1 MNVRP
6 AEHPQIDAPRTRA
19 PARTGNH
26 GPFTRLLAVFFKEFV
41 QMRRD
46 RITFAMMIM
55 LPVVQTLLLGYAIN
69 TDPRHLPTVVELRDD
84 GPLVRDI
91 VAGLVNSSYF
101 NIKATTKDPAV
112 ADAMLRSGRANFLLI
127 VPEHFEEKLVRGE
140 RPELLFAADA
150 SDPVAAGGPV
160 GALSLIIQTALTHD
174 FSGPLATLAP
184 APPPYNLVIH
194 RRYNPAGI
202 TAYNIVPGLLGI
214 ILTMTLVM
222 ITAIAITREA
232 ERGTLETLL
241 ATPVKPY
248 EVMIGKTT
256 PYILVAVIQITLV
269 LLAADFLFHVPF
281 TGSTLALAAGL
292 FLFVCTNLLLGFLI
306 STAVRT
312 QMQAMQMTF
321 MIFLPSMLL
330 SGFLFPFAAMPGWAQ
345 AIGQCVPITH
355 FLRIVRKVM
364 LKGAGLADI
373 ATDIWPLATI
383 LIVIAGLALIR
394 YRRTL
399 D

>member
-1 MNVRP
+1 MNVHP
-6 AEHPQIDAPRTRA
+6 AEHSPAEAPETRA
-19 PARTGNH
+19 ARAQKKTR
-26 GPFTRLLAVFFKEFV
+26 FSRLLAVFFKEFV

-69 TDPRHLPTVVELRDD
+69 TDPRHMPTVVELRDD

-91 VAGLVNSSYF
+91 IAGLVNSSYF
-101 NIKATTKDPAV
+101 DITATTKDPAE

-160 GALSLIIQTALTHD
+160 GALSVIVQRALAHD
-174 FSGPLATLAP
+174 LSGPLAGLAP
-184 APPPYNLVIH
+184 TPAPYDLVIH
-194 RRYNPAGI
+194 KRYNPAGI

-241 ATPVKPY
+241 STPVKAY

-256 PYILVAVIQITLV
+256 PYILIAVIQITLV
-269 LLAADFLFHVPF
+269 LLAAAFLFHVPF
-281 TGSTLALAAGL
+281 TGSSLALAVGL

-306 STAVRT
+306 STAVRN
-312 QMQAMQMTF
+312 QMQAMQLTF
-321 MIFLPSMLL
+321 MIFLPSILL
-330 SGFLFPFAAMPGWAQ
+330 SGFLFPFAAMPVWAQ
-345 AIGQCVPITH
+345 WIGECVPITH
-355 FLRIVRKVM
+355 FIRIVRKVM

-373 ATDIWPLATI
+373 AGDLWPLALI
-383 LIVIAGLALIR
+383 LIAIATLALIR

>member
-1 MNVRP
+1 
-6 AEHPQIDAPRTRA
+6 
-19 PARTGNH
+19 
-26 GPFTRLLAVFFKEFV
+26 
-41 QMRRD
+41 

-55 LPVVQTLLLGYAIN
+55 LPVMQTLLLGYAIN
-69 TDPRHLPTVVELRDD
+69 TDPRHMPMVVELRDD
-84 GPLVRDI
+84 GPFVRDI
-91 VAGLVNSSYF
+91 ISGLVNSSYF
-101 NIKATTKDPAV
+101 NVTATTKDPAE
-112 ADAMLRSGRANFLLI
+112 ADAMLRSGQANFLLI
-127 VPEHFEEKLVRGE
+127 VPDHFEEKLIRGE

-160 GALSLIIQTALTHD
+160 GAVATVVQRALAHD
-174 FSGPLATLAP
+174 LTGPLAKLAPTLAP
-184 APPPYNLVIH
+184 YDIVVH

-241 ATPVKPY
+241 STPVKPY
-248 EVMIGKTT
+248 EVMIGKTV
-256 PYILVAVIQITLV
+256 PYIFVAAIQISLV
-269 LLAADFLFHVPF
+269 LAAARLLFDVPF
-281 TGSTLALAAGL
+281 TGSAIALSIGL
-292 FLFVCTNLLLGFLI
+292 LLFVCANLLLGFLI

-330 SGFLFPFAAMPGWAQ
+330 SGFLFPFAAMPTWAQ
-345 AIGQCVPITH
+345 AIGECVPITH
-355 FLRIVRKVM
+355 FIRIVRKVM
-364 LKGAGLADI
+364 LKGAGLGDI
-373 ATDIWPLATI
+373 AGDLWPLLVI
-383 LIVIAGLALIR
+383 LAVIAGLALIR

>member
-6 AEHPQIDAPRTRA
+6 AEHPEVAAPQTRTSMRA
-19 PARTGNH
+19 RNH
-26 GPFTRLLAVFFKEFV
+26 SPFTRLLAVFFKEFV

-46 RITFAMMIM
+46 RTTFAMMIM
-55 LPVVQTLLLGYAIN
+55 LPVVQTLILGYAIN

-101 NIKATTKDPAV
+101 DIKATTKDPAI
-112 ADAMLRSGRANFLLI
+112 ADAMMRSGQANFILI
-127 VPEHFEEKLVRGE
+127 VPEHFEEKLIRGE

-150 SDPVAAGGPV
+150 SDPVASGGPV
-160 GALSLIIQTALTHD
+160 GALSTIVQRALAHD
-174 FSGPLATLAP
+174 LKGPLAKLAP
-184 APPPYNLVIH
+184 TPAPYNLVIH
-194 RRYNPAGI
+194 KRYNPAAI

-241 ATPVKPY
+241 STPVKPY

-256 PYILVAVIQITLV
+256 PYILVAAIQIALV
-269 LLAADFLFHVPF
+269 LLAAYFLFHVPF
-281 TGSTLALAAGL
+281 TGSSVALVVGL
-292 FLFVCTNLLLGFLI
+292 VLFVCTNLLLGFLI
-306 STAVRT
+306 STAVRN
-312 QMQAMQMTF
+312 QMQAMQLTF
-321 MIFLPSMLL
+321 MVFLPSVLL

-345 AIGQCVPITH
+345 AIGECVPITH
-355 FLRIVRKVM
+355 FIRIVRKVM
-364 LKGAGLADI
+364 LKGASLADI
-373 ATDIWPLATI
+373 GTDLWPLVVI
-383 LIVIAGLALIR
+383 LIAIATLALIR

>member
-6 AEHPQIDAPRTRA
+6 AEHPQIKSPSSETLRA
-19 PARTGNH
+19 RANRPLS
-26 GPFTRLLAVFFKEFV
+26 RLLAVFFKEFV

-55 LPVVQTLLLGYAIN
+55 LPVMQTLLLGYAIN
-69 TDPRHLPTVVELRDD
+69 TDPRHMPLVVELRDD
-84 GPLVRDI
+84 GPFVRDI
-91 VAGLVNSSYF
+91 VSGLVNSTYF
-101 NIKATTKDPAV
+101 KIKATTKNPAE
-112 ADAMLRSGRANFLLI
+112 ADAMLRSGEANFLLV
-127 VPEHFEEKLVRGE
+127 VPDHFEEKLVRGE

-160 GALSLIIQTALTHD
+160 GAVTAIVQTALAHD
-174 FSGPLATLAP
+174 LSGPLAKLAPTLA
-184 APPPYNLVIH
+184 PYNLVIH
-194 RRYNPAGI
+194 RQYNPAGI

-241 ATPVKPY
+241 STPVKPY
-248 EVMIGKTT
+248 EVMIGKTV
-256 PYILVAVIQITLV
+256 PYILVAIVQISLV
-269 LLAADFLFHVPF
+269 LLAARLLFHVPF
-281 TGSTLALAAGL
+281 TGSAFALCLGFL
-292 FLFVCTNLLLGFLI
+292 LFVCTNLLLGFLI

-330 SGFLFPFAAMPGWAQ
+330 SGFLFPFAAMPVWAQ
-345 AIGQCVPITH
+345 AIGECVPITH
-355 FLRIVRKVM
+355 FIRIVRKVM

-373 ATDIWPLATI
+373 TGDLWPLVVI
-383 LIVIAGLALIR
+383 LFVIATLALIR